1 MTTTWKITNVE
12 SLTSDGY
19 ITTAHWTATQTVGI
33 PDVGNFTASIY
44 STCSFGE
51 GSPSIPYAS
60 VTEQEVLN
68 WCWANG
74 VDKDATEA
82 ALATQVEAQKTPK
95 VASGLP
101 WVAV

>member
-1 MTTTWKITNVE
+1 MTTWTITQCD
-12 SLTSDGY
+12 SLTSDGF
-19 ITTAHWTATQTVGI
+19 ITTAHWTASAVDG
-33 PDVGNFTASIY
+33 DFTASIY

-60 VTEQEVLN
+60 VTEEEVLS

-82 ALATQVEAQKTPK
+82 ALAAQIEAQKNP
-95 VASGLP
+95 VQASGLP
-101 WVAV
+101 W

>member
-1 MTTTWKITNVE
+1 MEITWKITQCD

-19 ITTAHWTATQTVGI
+19 ITTAHWTATAVDETY
-33 PDVGNFTASIY
+33 TASIY

-51 GSPSIPYAS
+51 GTPSIPYAS

-82 ALATQVEAQKTPK
+82 ALAAQIELQKNPVQQT
-95 VASGLP
+95 GLP
-101 WVAV
+101 WN